1 MLGSITTFFNPNM
14 LQGLWEDYN
23 MKFANRIFINY
34 EKVDLLQNVRYV
46 FIYVI
51 ITGKP
56 QTTKSVSLTNPQF

>member
-1 MLGSITTFFNPNM
+1 M